1 MRNRSW
7 TRPLVAAIGLL
18 LAGSAGAQQAS
29 TLNLD
34 QVVVAGKKAEV
45 SDWFRAESQHFI
57 VYSDTRQEEVAELL
71 DNLEKLDRLLR
82 IYTQPSG
89 QAEPQVSK
97 LTLYFHNRLSDLRA
111 VDDGAPA
118 DGVGLYSSCARGVQG
133 FGVQLE
139 RIPSLG
145 DQQLENSPLNDTLS
159 YVFEAYARHFLYR
172 YTDIRSPASFIDGF
186 ALYFSSVRF
195 SQQQMVMGRVP
206 PSVAGYLRFLDEGRK
221 YSLEYEDVL
230 QERLS
235 NAHNYAGDA
244 GVRLEFEA
252 RSWLLTH
259 YMLSS
264 DDRRRRLSRYLA
276 LVGAGTAPIPA
287 FERAF
292 DMKAADIGA
301 VLWRYGRKGTEVL
314 RVAPPSLPSARVNF
328 RSMTR
333 ATGEFVLADAALK
346 SCPNRQ
352 AGESLL
358 KKVADLATRFPDDKL
373 GRLTLSRAQIDWG
386 DPQDAL
392 PRLSALLREDEANV
406 EAEYLA
412 GMANLRM
419 AAATEGDAR
428 RSRIQAAQRHLQRA
442 RGLDPRSPPVA
453 FAAFMA
459 EVAATDAPND
469 GALAG
474 VVSASQAVREV
485 DALAKS
491 AVLASAFAGRAD
503 EAHRTLASQAQ
514 NTRDKPMSEWA
525 QQWRSRLETGVTR
538 GDILAEMRR
547 TAAPDAPFKEWTI
560 DKQSVLQKVELGH
573 GMEAAESFMKARQEQ
588 DRTSVPTSPM
598 NAGTGKPR

>member
-7 TRPLVAAIGLL
+7 TRPLVAALGLL
-18 LAGSAGAQQAS
+18 LAGSAFAQQAG

-34 QVVVAGKKAEV
+34 QVVVAGKKTEV
-45 SDWFRAESQHFI
+45 SNWFRAESQHFI
-57 VYSDTRQEEVAELL
+57 VYSDTKQEEVSELL
-71 DNLEKLDRLLR
+71 DNLEKLDHLLR

-89 QAEPQVSK
+89 QAEPQASK
-97 LTLYFHNRLSDLRA
+97 LTLYFHSRVSDLRA
-111 VDDGAPA
+111 LDDGGPTDA
-118 DGVGLYSSCARGVQG
+118 VGLYSSCARGVQG
-133 FGVQLE
+133 FGVQLDH
-139 RIPSLG
+139 IPSLG
-145 DQQLENSPLNDTLS
+145 DQQLEKAPLNDTLS

-172 YTDIRSPASFIDGF
+172 HTDIRSPAFFIDGF

-195 SQQQMVMGRVP
+195 SQQQMVVGRVP
-206 PSVAGYLRFLDEGRK
+206 PSVAGYLRFLDQGRR

-230 QERLS
+230 QEKLS
-235 NAHNYAGDA
+235 NARNYAGDA

-252 RSWLLTH
+252 RSWLMTN

-292 DMKAADIGA
+292 DMKVADLGT

-314 RVAPPSLPSARVNF
+314 RVAPPTLPSARVSF
-328 RSMTR
+328 RSLTR
-333 ATGEFVLADAALK
+333 PAGEFVLADAALK
-346 SCPNRQ
+346 SCPSRK

-386 DPQDAL
+386 NPQDAL
-392 PRLSALLREDEANV
+392 PRLDALLREDEANF
-406 EAEYLA
+406 EAQYLA
-412 GMANLRM
+412 GMANLRL
-419 AAATEGDAR
+419 AAAAEGDAR
-428 RSRIQAAQRHLQRA
+428 RTRIQAAQRHLQRA
-442 RGLDPRSPPVA
+442 RGLDPRSPQAA
-453 FAAFMA
+453 FASFMA
-459 EVAATDAPND
+459 EVTATDVPND
-469 GALAG
+469 EALAG
-474 VVSASQAVREV
+474 VVSASQAVHDV

-491 AVLASAFAGRAD
+491 AVLASAYAGRAD
-503 EAHRTLASQAQ
+503 DAHQALASQAQ

-547 TAAPDAPFKEWTI
+547 TAAPDAAFKEWTI
-560 DKQSVLQKVELGH
+560 DKQRVLQKVELGH
-573 GMEAAESFMKARQEQ
+573 GLEAAESFMKAAQEK
-588 DRTSVPTSPM
+588 DRATAPASPM
-598 NAGTGKPR
+598 DGDSGKPR